1 MAEKAN
7 PILDELNKILTNTM
21 DYKEVL
27 VKLSRSVSH
36 AATQEKLTEF
46 AEVKQEESQ
55 NLMKLVK
62 KLGGQVDTN
71 ERRTDQESVYWVNRP
86 IPDANNIDDV
96 LDTLI
101 ATEKKIA
108 DEYNDLLSRD
118 EIPQENLETLKKNH
132 QEAKANLQYFES
144 AKATID

>member
-7 PILDELNKILTNTM
+7 PIIDELNKILTNTL

-36 AATQEKLTEF
+36 GATQEKLTEF

-62 KLGGQVDTN
+62 NLGGQVDTN
-71 ERRTDQESVYWVNRP
+71 ERMTDQESVCWVKRP
-86 IPDANNIDDV
+86 IPDGNNMEDV

-101 ATEKKIA
+101 TAEKNIA
-108 DEYNDLLSRD
+108 DEYKNLLSRD
-118 EIPQENLETLKKNH
+118 EIHQEHLETLKKHH

-144 AKATID
+144 AQASID